1 MRSKMLAVAAL
12 AMLLAPV
19 ASSAGGGR
27 WLHIRVDE
35 SGPGGEKVRVNVPLS
50 MVETML
56 PLIEDGEFS
65 GGKFRLNDHDL
76 DAVKLRAIWKAVRE
90 AEEGEYITV
99 ESDDEN
105 VRVSRS
111 GAYLHVNVDERG
123 DDGDDVKVRIPT
135 RVLDALLAGPG
146 EELDLIAAIRAL
158 GDNSDGELVRVDG
171 QNERVRIWVDASN
184 VGEESSTK

>member
-12 AMLLAPV
+12 LVLAAPV
-19 ASSAGGGR
+19 ASAADKGR

-50 MVETML
+50 MVETLL
-56 PLIEDGEFS
+56 PLMEDDGDFN
-65 GGKFRLNDHDL
+65 GGRIRLNDHDM

-90 AEEGEYITV
+90 AEEGEFVTV

-111 GAYLHVNVDERG
+111 GPYLHVNVQDT
-123 DDGDDVKVRIPT
+123 DDNEDVKVRIPT
-135 RVLDALLAGPG
+135 MVMDALLSGSG
-146 EELDLIAAIRAL
+146 DELDLVAAIRAL
-158 GDNSDGELVRVDG
+158 DDHGDGELIRVDSDDE
-171 QNERVRIWVDASN
+171 NVRIWVDASHS
-184 VGEESSTK
+184 GEGSSK